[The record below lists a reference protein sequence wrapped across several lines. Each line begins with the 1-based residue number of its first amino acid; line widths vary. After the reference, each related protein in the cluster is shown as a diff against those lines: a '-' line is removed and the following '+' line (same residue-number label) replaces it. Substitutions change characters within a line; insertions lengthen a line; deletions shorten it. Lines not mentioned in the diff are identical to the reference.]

1 VLSHRISGWR
11 GVFTKLEY
19 LILNQLRQHRR
30 PPINFRSGA
39 GGKKSKVLLRNS
51 NWIVGRKK
59 NLEIFSTYDGALRR
73 GGQRPGHL
81 VGFYPSP

>member
-39 GGKKSKVLLRNS
+39 GGKKSKIFGGGFVLTPTGLRL
-51 NWIVGRKK
+51 WRVVK
-59 NLEIFSTYDGALRR
+59 
-73 GGQRPGHL
+73 
-81 VGFYPSP
+81 